1 MQRLNE
7 RLKRLVYSISHM
19 VSFHQLFHQ
28 VRRIAWL
35 KNMEEGEVLVY
46 RFFMLSFL

>member
-7 RLKRLVYSISHM
+7 RLKRLVYTISHV

-28 VRRIAWL
+28 VRRSAWL
-35 KNMEEGEVLVY
+35 KNREEE
-46 RFFMLSFL
+46 